1 MKLKYAGRL
10 FFLLL
15 LSGLFLGS
23 CNKKTDTKLIPLAS
37 LSDIIKSKCDSI
49 VENTNVPGMV
59 VGVWD
64 ASNNVSLIHACGFA
78 NVAEQIPM
86 DDIMLFRIG
95 SNTKTFTN
103 TVLLQLVDEAYL
115 STEDTL
121 SKFVPDFP
129 RADEVTF
136 RMLGN
141 MRAGIHSYTDAIEF
155 YNEWL
160 NNPLRV
166 WTTDELLDISA
177 GYPYLFDPGTSF
189 NYSNSNTVMIG
200 KVIEIITEN
209 TLKHEIHS
217 RIIDE
222 LSLENT
228 TYFTSGHE
236 MPGNHAHG
244 YFTDEFDPN
253 WPDATEAWDVSWAQ
267 AAGSIVSNVHDLKVY
282 VEAMIKGDLLSDSV
296 QQLRLNSLNYMH
308 GDSAYGIGLFAV
320 HTFMGH
326 NGGIEGYTSV
336 MMHSPVKDATIIILY
351 NCKLSAHRPD
361 DFFLEIIDV
370 LYPGEF

>member
-1 MKLKYAGRL
+1 MKTKSC
-10 FFLLL
+10 LLPAIL
-15 LSGLFLGS
+15 IVAILSS
-23 CNKKTDTKLIPLAS
+23 ACNKKGDTTLHPPVIS
-37 LSDIIKSKCDSI
+37 LEDVIKDKCDS
-49 VENTNVPGMV
+49 VADNTNVPGMV

-64 ASNNVSLIHACGFA
+64 EAKGVSLVHATGIA
-78 NVAEQIPM
+78 NVALSAPM
-86 DDIMLFRIG
+86 DNEMLFRIG

-103 TVLLQLVDEAYL
+103 TVMLQLVDEGLL

-121 SKFVPDFP
+121 SKHVPDFP
-129 RADEVTF
+129 RSDELTF
-136 RMLGN
+136 RMLGD
-141 MRAGIHSYTDAIEF
+141 MRSGIHSYTDAIEF
-155 YNEWL
+155 YDEWL

-200 KVIEIITEN
+200 KVIEIITGN
-209 TLKHEIHS
+209 TLKHEIHN
-217 RIIDE
+217 RIIDH
-222 LSLENT
+222 LGLQNT
-228 TYFTSGHE
+228 TYHASGSD
-236 MPGNHAHG
+236 MPGFHAHG
-244 YFTDEFDPN
+244 YFTDEFNPD

-267 AAGSIVSNVHDLKVY
+267 AAGGMVSNVHDLKIY
-282 VEAMIKGDLLSDSV
+282 IEAMVGGGLLSDSI
-296 QQLRLNSLNYMH
+296 QQLRLSSLNYMH

-336 MMHSPVKDATIIILY
+336 MMHSLEKDATIIILY

-361 DFFLEIIDV
+361 DLFLEIIET